1 MLKIHDVHISYG
13 NIDAVRGVSFHI
25 EKGGIVTI
33 IGANG
38 SGKTTIVNTISGK
51 LRPKKGTIQ
60 FLGKDITKMAPHNI
74 VRSALIQIPEGRE
87 ILTTLSIKENLEMGA
102 YYRKDKTRIKQD
114 IEEIYRRFPVLEE
127 RMKQPTGTLSGGEQQ
142 MLAIARAVMARPQ
155 LLMMDEPSLG
165 LAPLLVENVYEIID
179 ELKKDKITI
188 LLIEQN
194 ARKALLTADRGYVLE
209 TGKIV
214 LSDNARRL
222 LANDKVKE
230 AYLGSTKQVQI

>member
-1 MLKIHDVHISYG
+1 MLEIHDVHISYG

-25 EKGGIVTI
+25 EKGEIVTI

-38 SGKTTIVNTISGK
+38 SGKTTIVNTISGI

-60 FLGKDITKMAPHNI
+60 FLGKNITKMAPHNI

-87 ILTTLSIKENLEMGA
+87 ILTTLSIQENLEMGA